1 MRSMADKTVLLM
13 ANLDTR
19 GAAFAQYAD
28 IVRAQGLGALMLDFS
43 MEQEPPFRADIS
55 CREVAAAGGLSIEE
69 VRRAYR
75 TERKEA
81 TDCMMRG
88 ALAIVRRLCAEGRIH
103 GVFGAG
109 GATATLVAT
118 SVMKRLPFGF
128 PKVMASSVGTLG
140 VYLERWIGT
149 ADITVLNTVV
159 DVMGENPLLDRQLVN
174 AVGAV
179 CGMVRV
185 ASEALDAEYGVSR
198 RLVGI
203 TSFGLAERCVE
214 RCLELLPGAGF
225 QPVPFHAQG
234 RGDRAMDEMIRSGML
249 VGVMDLVPRGLAEQ
263 MLGGDCA
270 AGDDRLLAAAET
282 GLPMVVAPGGFDQIS
297 VGGMR
302 DWRERFAGRCFS
314 VIDEVR
320 VEVRTSAEECARI
333 GEETAR
339 RLNGARAPYLFLI
352 PLQGFSSLDVEGR
365 PLHDPAAD
373 AVFVASLRS
382 GLSEP
387 RRLREVDANLYSP
400 EFGSA
405 CSSAFLEVWR
415 EHQASYP
422 AVL

>member
-1 MRSMADKTVLLM
+1 MRSMPDKTVLLM

-88 ALAIVRRLCAEGRIH
+88 ALAIVRRLCEEGRIH

-214 RCLELLPGAGF
+214 RCLEAASRRRLPAGA
-225 QPVPFHAQG
+225 VPCSGPG
-234 RGDRAMDEMIRSGML
+234 RPSHGRDDPLGDA
-249 VGVMDLVPRGLAEQ
+249 
-263 MLGGDCA
+263 GGCH
-270 AGDDRLLAAAET
+270 G
-282 GLPMVVAPGGFDQIS
+282 PG
-297 VGGMR
+297 
-302 DWRERFAGRCFS
+302 
-314 VIDEVR
+314 
-320 VEVRTSAEECARI
+320 
-333 GEETAR
+333 TAR
-339 RLNGARAPYLFLI
+339 AG
-352 PLQGFSSLDVEGR
+352 G
-365 PLHDPAAD
+365 AD
-373 AVFVASLRS
+373 A
-382 GLSEP
+382 
-387 RRLREVDANLYSP
+387 RR
-400 EFGSA
+400 
-405 CSSAFLEVWR
+405 
-415 EHQASYP
+415 
-422 AVL
+422 

>member
-1 MRSMADKTVLLM
+1 
-13 ANLDTR
+13 
-19 GAAFAQYAD
+19 
-28 IVRAQGLGALMLDFS
+28 
-43 MEQEPPFRADIS
+43 
-55 CREVAAAGGLSIEE
+55 
-69 VRRAYR
+69 
-75 TERKEA
+75 
-81 TDCMMRG
+81 
-88 ALAIVRRLCAEGRIH
+88 
-103 GVFGAG
+103 
-109 GATATLVAT
+109 
-118 SVMKRLPFGF
+118 
-128 PKVMASSVGTLG
+128 
-140 VYLERWIGT
+140 
-149 ADITVLNTVV
+149 
-159 DVMGENPLLDRQLVN
+159 
-174 AVGAV
+174 
-179 CGMVRV
+179 
-185 ASEALDAEYGVSR
+185 
-198 RLVGI
+198 
-203 TSFGLAERCVE
+203 
-214 RCLELLPGAGF
+214 
-225 QPVPFHAQG
+225 
-234 RGDRAMDEMIRSGML
+234 
-249 VGVMDLVPRGLAEQ
+249 MDLVPRGLAEQ

-352 PLQGFSSLDVEGR
+352 PLRGFSSLDIEGR

-373 AVFVASLRS
+373 AAFVASLRS

-400 EFGSA
+400 EFGGA

-415 EHQASYP
+415 EHQAPYP

>member
-1 MRSMADKTVLLM
+1 MLDKTVLLM

-28 IVRAQGLGALMLDFS
+28 IVRAQGLGALVLDFS
-43 MEQEPPFRADIS
+43 MEQEPPFRADIP
-55 CREVAAAGGLSIEE
+55 CDEVAAAGGLSIDE

-88 ALAIVRRLCAEGRIH
+88 ALTIVRRLCAEGRIH
-103 GVFGAG
+103 GVLGAG
-109 GATATLVAT
+109 GATATLVVT
-118 SVMKRLPFGF
+118 SVMKQLPFGF
-128 PKVMASSVGTLG
+128 PKVMASSVGSLG

-159 DVMGENPLLDRQLVN
+159 DVMGENPLLHRQLAN

-185 ASEALDAEYGVSR
+185 ASEPLDHRHGVSG
-198 RLVGI
+198 LVGI

-234 RGDRAMDEMIRSGML
+234 RGDRAMDEMIRAGML

-270 AGDDRLLAAAET
+270 AGHDRLLAAAET

-302 DWRERFAGRCFS
+302 DWRERFAGRRFS

-339 RLNGARAPYLFLI
+339 RLNVARAPFLFLI
-352 PLQGFSSLDVEGR
+352 PLRGFSSLDVEGR
-365 PLHDPAAD
+365 PLHDRGAD
-373 AVFVASLRS
+373 AVFIDSLRS

-387 RRLREVDANLYSP
+387 CRLREVDANLYSP

-405 CSSAFLEVWR
+405 CAEAFLEVWR
-415 EHQASYP
+415 EHQA
-422 AVL
+422 